1 MDTTNLYPLRQF
13 RILFL
18 LLYLFSFASCVTAQP
33 GVNSTSPLNKKD
45 QRLLAEAKSALDLG
59 QYLDARTILSELI
72 GDNPD
77 LAQLYYLRS
86 ISFREMGDFSSAIQD
101 VKAGMKT
108 EPGDAGKNYRELGA
122 LYLKDGQFQQ
132 AVGTFEK
139 YASSAYVAAKAER
152 RKNAEASLASA
163 RIARDLAANPVPFA
177 PVPVP
182 GGINTPDNMEYF
194 PSLSADGQR
203 MILTRRVNGQQEDFY
218 LSEKL
223 EDGTWSVA
231 KPLDGVNTEFNE
243 GAQSITADGNYL
255 VFTACDRPDGAGS
268 CDLYYAERDERG
280 NWSAARNLGPEV
292 NTRDYEAQPSISADG
307 ALLFFASRRPG
318 GLGGTDLYLCGRL
331 PSGKWS
337 RPVNLGATI
346 NTKGK
351 EQYPFWSPDGA
362 TLYFTS
368 NGHPGLGGDDL
379 FRSGL
384 SPENKWLEP
393 VNLGYPINTAADE
406 TNLFVA
412 LNGSTAYFSKAERRV
427 ETGKLDV
434 DIYQFELPE
443 NLRPAPVT
451 YLKVNVSDAE
461 TGGALVAT
469 VRLRELNQSVPPT
482 SRQTGKLGSFLAVLP
497 AGKDYALTV
506 DLAGYLFYSD
516 RFSLSEGLTQAGPY
530 ELNIALQPIKEEI
543 RVSDR
548 AEADG
553 AIAFRNVL
561 FSSGSAELL
570 PVSSDELDRLAELL
584 TKAPD
589 LSVEIVGHTDNV
601 GTKTAN
607 QQLSQQRAAAVKDY
621 LVANGIAEARIS
633 TQGVGEAR
641 PIATNATEEG
651 RARNRRT
658 TFKLVD

>member
-1 MDTTNLYPLRQF
+1 MDRTNLYPLRQF
-13 RILFL
+13 RAL
-18 LLYLFSFASCVTAQP
+18 LLLITLFSFTSCIAAQP
-33 GVNSTSPLNKKD
+33 GTASTSSLKKKD
-45 QRLLAEAKSALDLG
+45 QRLLAEARSALNLG
-59 QYLDARTILSELI
+59 QYLDARTSLDKLI
-72 GDNPD
+72 GDNPG

-86 ISFREMGDFSSAIQD
+86 ITFKEMGDYSSAIKD
-101 VKAGMKT
+101 VEAGMKVQ
-108 EPGDAGKNYRELGA
+108 EGKGDKNYRELGA
-122 LYLKDGQFQQ
+122 LYLKNGQFQE
-132 AVGTFEK
+132 AVSTFEA
-139 YASSAYVAAKAER
+139 YTSSSYVAAKAER
-152 RKNAEASLASA
+152 REKAEALLANA
-163 RIARDLAANPVPFA
+163 WIARDLAANPVPFT
-177 PVPVP
+177 PLPVP

-194 PSLSADGQR
+194 PSLSTDGKI
-203 MILTRRVNGQQEDFY
+203 MIFTRRVNGEQEDFY

-223 EDGTWSVA
+223 ENGTWSVA
-231 KPLDGVNTEFNE
+231 EPLDGVNTKFNE

-268 CDLYYAERDERG
+268 CDLYFSERNEKG
-280 NWSAARNLGPEV
+280 NWSTAKNLGPDV

-318 GLGGTDLYLCGRL
+318 GLGGADLYLCGRL

-337 RPVNLGATI
+337 RPVNLGARV
-346 NTKGK
+346 NTSGK

-368 NGHPGLGGDDL
+368 DGHPGLGGDDL

-384 SPENKWLEP
+384 SPDNKWLEP

-406 TNLFVA
+406 TNLFVG
-412 LNGSTAYFSKAERRV
+412 LNGSTAYFSKRERRD
-427 ETGKLDV
+427 ETGKMDV

-443 NLRPAPVT
+443 HLRPVPVT
-451 YLKVNVSDAE
+451 YVKAIVTNAE
-461 TGGALVAT
+461 TGRPLVAT
-469 VRLRELNQSVPPT
+469 VRLRGLNQSISPT
-482 SRQTGKLGSFLAVLP
+482 SRQTSKSGSFLAVLP

-506 DLAGYLFYSD
+506 DLEGYLFYSD
-516 RFSLSEGLTQAGPY
+516 RFSLAEGLTKTGPY
-530 ELNIALQPIKEEI
+530 MLKVALQPIKEEV

-584 TKAPD
+584 TRASG
-589 LSVEIVGHTDNV
+589 LNVEIVGHTDNV
-601 GTKTAN
+601 GGETAN
-607 QQLSQQRAAAVKDY
+607 QQLSQQRATAVKEY
-621 LVANGIAEARIS
+621 LVVSGIAEERIS
-633 TQGVGEAR
+633 TRGAGKAK
-641 PIATNATEEG
+641 PIDTNDTEEG

-658 TFKLVD
+658 TFKLIE